1 MTDDRVPEHAPSPAS
16 PSPDVEVGDTASR
29 RAARNAEHDVRRL
42 EAFSDGV
49 FAIAATLLILDL
61 TVSELGSISS
71 DAALWTALIDWLPT
85 IVAFVVSFLL
95 LCLLWWIHTRAFAD
109 VVRVDGVFITLNSLR
124 LLGVVLIPFTTSLSS
139 TYPDLATGAL
149 YLAVDFSFVVV
160 IGAVQSWYA
169 TDVRRDFTPGL
180 DATER
185 RDIRRGGLSAVGL
198 SVAAVI
204 LSPFLG
210 TLAFAVYALDPLL
223 SRRLQRDA
231 GERLASTR

>member
-1 MTDDRVPEHAPSPAS
+1 M
-16 PSPDVEVGDTASR
+16 
-29 RAARNAEHDVRRL
+29 RNAEHDVRRL

-49 FAIAATLLILDL
+49 FAIAATLLVLDL

-71 DAALWTALIDWLPT
+71 DAGLWTALIDWLPT

-139 TYPDLATGAL
+139 TYPDLPTGAL
-149 YLAVDFSFVVV
+149 YLAIDFSFVVV

-169 TDVRRDFTPGL
+169 TDVRRGFTPGL

-185 RDIRRGGLSAVGL
+185 RDIRRGALSAVIL

-210 TLAFAVYALDPLL
+210 TLAFAVYALDPLVT
-223 SRRLQRDA
+223 RRLQRDA
-231 GERLASTR
+231 GERPAPTG